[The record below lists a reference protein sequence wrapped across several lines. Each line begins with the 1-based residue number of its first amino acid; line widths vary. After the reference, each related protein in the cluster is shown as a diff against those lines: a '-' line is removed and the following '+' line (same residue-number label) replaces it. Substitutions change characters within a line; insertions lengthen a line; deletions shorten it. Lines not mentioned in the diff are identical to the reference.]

1 MEMHLANVGT
11 KLVDKPLAH
20 PCERSLAGGTPYVLQ
35 LVSTGVLFFAI
46 SFGCID
52 GDFFHHFRRLLL
64 RLRHLVQC
72 NFGLVMIFI
81 FFFRIHVHVVHVI
94 FSVIQI

>member
-1 MEMHLANVGT
+1 MEMHLANVCT

-20 PCERSLAGGTPYVLQ
+20 SCERGLAGGTPYVLQ
-35 LVSTGVLFFAI
+35 LVSTDVLFYRI
-46 SFGCID
+46 SFGWIS
-52 GDFFHHFRRLLL
+52 GDFFHHFRRWLL
-64 RLRHLVQC
+64 RLSHLVQC

-94 FSVIQI
+94 FGVIQI